1 MFKLGM
7 ALVFA
12 VIAALAIGLAGLLAD
27 VRFSTI
33 FLRSFVGFLL
43 AGIMSYITA
52 FVLEAKE
59 WANFDREVVIDLPD
73 NEEEGLP
80 EEAQAGEEEAGAST
94 EDEAEEG
101 AFTPFSAENLD
112 RVEPPS
118 AN

>member
-1 MFKLGM
+1 MFKLGL

-27 VRFSTI
+27 VSFSTI
-33 FLRSFVGFLL
+33 FLRSFAGFLL
-43 AGIMSYITA
+43 AGVISYITA

-59 WANFDREVVIDLPD
+59 WANFDKEVVINLPE
-73 NEEEGLP
+73 NEEKGLP
-80 EEAQAGEEEAGAST
+80 EEAQAEEEAGAST
-94 EDEAEEG
+94 EDEAAEG